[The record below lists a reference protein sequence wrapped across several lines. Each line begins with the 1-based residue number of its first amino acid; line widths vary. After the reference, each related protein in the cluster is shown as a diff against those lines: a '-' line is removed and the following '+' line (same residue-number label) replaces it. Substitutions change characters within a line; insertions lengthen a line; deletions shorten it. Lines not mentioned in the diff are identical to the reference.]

1 MSGNDAKVLLDL
13 NYPEF
18 QTELF
23 DVDISELKKVIK
35 TFKKIKAMSW
45 NEVFKDHGLKW
56 EEPKS
61 SPGKYTI
68 RLSQSY
74 RAVVLREG
82 SWMRFQTLHLDHDG
96 AYGKK

>member
-1 MSGNDAKVLLDL
+1 MSGNDDKVLLDL

-23 DVDISELKKVIK
+23 DLDISELKKVIK
-35 TFKKIKAMSW
+35 TFKKISTMSW

-56 EEPKS
+56 EALKS
-61 SPGKYTI
+61 FTGKYTI

-74 RAVVLREG
+74 RAVVTRDG